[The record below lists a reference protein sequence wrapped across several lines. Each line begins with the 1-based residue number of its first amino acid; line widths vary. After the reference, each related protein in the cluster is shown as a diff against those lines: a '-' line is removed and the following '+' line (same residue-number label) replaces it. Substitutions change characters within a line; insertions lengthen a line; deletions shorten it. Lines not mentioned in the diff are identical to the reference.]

1 MYHAR
6 KNPKGNVR
14 RRHVSRETPLPV
26 YLVAKIYGATRS
38 KTLVDTAYA
47 VGVSISYDHLK
58 TILSERANRAC
69 HFYRHHNYAR
79 WLSVHIRDLLSLP
92 SEHPLLWEEF
102 EAGNF
107 VAAKSHKRFSKM
119 ALDQAHEQLNAAL
132 KGDGGKGKLISVF
145 IAFLSIVR

>member
-1 MYHAR
+1 MVFWDWG
-6 KNPKGNVR
+6 NPQYRFWEITLNLELLVLQLVR
-14 RRHVSRETPLPV
+14 
-26 YLVAKIYGATRS
+26 ATRTGAVQLYIQALS
-38 KTLVDTAYA
+38 RLVPYFFALD
-47 VGVSISYDHLK
+47 
-58 TILSERANRAC
+58 
-69 HFYRHHNYAR
+69 HHNYAR